1 MNIQRIAK
9 QFAASATSQVII
21 LLQQLLLPPIFIHFY
36 GVSSYADW
44 LTLSASVGYLST
56 LQFGMQTY
64 VNNELTMRYSRGEMD
79 QYQVMQST
87 ALRMLLGIAIVASL
101 LLGVVFFLPLNTW
114 MRLPLSQ
121 GAVATAVFFLGLQVI
136 ANLPLNYFS
145 GTFMVFGKAH
155 RGTTWQ
161 NILRT
166 MMIVVAVVMALMH
179 STFQAIAIGQFVM
192 VLVYTVLVLFDLRRL
207 EPTIFPTL
215 RYWDSSMSRSIL
227 GPSGYFFLLYTCNF
241 LVYQLPILL
250 IRRILGPLD
259 VVIFNVTR
267 SIFSMIRQGL
277 AVFTNS
283 LGPEVTSLF
292 GRRDWTSLANI
303 YSLSEKLLFAAIP
316 TLNFTTLL
324 MAPVLLQVWLHKPN
338 LYSLTTYAVMTM
350 CSCAIAVKDHKM
362 LFQVA
367 TNHHREMA
375 RNAFVSYVV
384 MIAVSFYVI
393 PRYHLVGFL
402 LLWFVTE
409 FAQTLYILWLNTKLL
424 EAHGPVDKWPVV
436 KMLVLVP
443 LAAVASIE
451 IARHD
456 QTFGY
461 VTQACIAISFGLI
474 LFAVSA
480 WLFRLRDVVERFLHR
495 RAREQAIAASQA

>member
-21 LLQQLLLPPIFIHFY
+21 LLQQLLLPPIFIHLY

-56 LQFGMQTY
+56 LQFGMATY

-87 ALRMLLGIAIVASL
+87 ALRMLFGIAAVTSIL
-101 LLGVVFFLPLNTW
+101 LFGVFFLPLNVW
-114 MRLPLSQ
+114 LRLPLSQ

-166 MMIVVAVVMALMH
+166 MMIVVAIGMALLH
-179 STFQAIAIGQFVM
+179 SSFQAIAIGQFLMVM
-192 VLVYTVLVLFDLRRL
+192 VYSVLILVDLRRL
-207 EPTIFPTL
+207 APEIFPTL
-215 RYWDSSMSRSIL
+215 RYWDKTIARSIL

-250 IRRILGPLD
+250 MRRMLGPLD
-259 VVIFNVTR
+259 VVIFNVMR
-267 SIFSMIRQGL
+267 SIYSMIRQGL
-277 AVFTNS
+277 AIFTNS
-283 LGPEVTSLF
+283 LGPEVTNLF
-292 GRRDWTSLANI
+292 GQRDWKSLANI
-303 YSLSEKLLFAAIP
+303 YALSEKILFAAIP
-316 TLNFTTLL
+316 ALNFTALL
-324 MAPVLLQVWLHKPN
+324 MAPVLLEVWLHKPN

-350 CSCAIAVKDHKM
+350 CSCAISVKDHKS
-362 LFQVA
+362 LFQIS
-367 TNHHREMA
+367 TNHHGEMA
-375 RNAFVSYVV
+375 RNSFVSYIL
-384 MIAVSFYVI
+384 MIAASFYVL
-393 PRYHLVGFL
+393 PRYRLVGFL

-409 FAQTLYILWLNTKLL
+409 FAQTLYILWLNAKLL
-424 EAHGPVDKWPVV
+424 KSHERVDKWPVV
-436 KMLVLVP
+436 KMLILVP
-443 LAAVASIE
+443 LAAIASIQ

-456 QTFGY
+456 RSFGY
-461 VTQACIAISFGLI
+461 ITQGTIALSFGLV

-480 WLFRLRDVVERFLHR
+480 WLFRLKDVVERFKHR
-495 RAREQAIAASQA
+495 RAREQPVLAN

>member
-87 ALRMLLGIAIVASL
+87 ALRMLFGIAIIASV
-101 LLGVVFFLPLNTW
+101 LLGAVFFLPLNVW

-121 GAVATAVFFLGLQVI
+121 SATGTAVFFLGLQVI
-136 ANLPLNYFS
+136 ANLPLNYFT
-145 GTFMVFGKAH
+145 GTFMVFGQAH

-161 NILRT
+161 NVLRT

-179 STFQAIAIGQFVM
+179 SSFPAIAIGQFIM
-192 VLVYTVLVLFDLRRL
+192 VIVYTALVLFDLRRL
-207 EPTIFPTL
+207 EPKIFPTL
-215 RYWDSSMSRSIL
+215 RYWDSKMSRSIL

-250 IRRILGPLD
+250 IRRMLGPLD

-283 LGPEVTSLF
+283 VGPEVTNLF
-292 GRRDWTSLANI
+292 GRRDWASLANI
-303 YSLSEKLLFAAIP
+303 YSLSEKILFAAIP

-350 CSCAIAVKDHKM
+350 VSCAVSVKDHKM
-362 LFQVA
+362 LFQLC

-375 RNAFVSYVV
+375 RNAFVSYVL
-384 MIAVSFYVI
+384 MIAVSLYVI

-409 FAQTLYILWLNTKLL
+409 FTQTLYVLWLNNRLL

-436 KMLVLVP
+436 KMLILVP

-456 QTFGY
+456 QSFGY
-461 VTQACIAISFGLI
+461 VTQGAIALGFGLL
-474 LFAVSA
+474 LFVVSA
-480 WLFRLRDVVERFLHR
+480 WLFRLRDVVDRFRHR
-495 RAREQAIAASQA
+495 RAREQTVLAN

>member
-87 ALRMLLGIAIVASL
+87 ALRMLFGIASVAAV
-101 LLGVVFFLPLNTW
+101 LLGVVFLLPLNSW

-121 GAVATAVFFLGLQVI
+121 HATATAVFFLGLQVI

-145 GTFMVFGKAH
+145 GTYMVFGQAY
-155 RGTTWQ
+155 RGVTWQ

-166 MMIVVAVVMALMH
+166 MMIMVAVVMALMR
-179 STFQAIAIGQFVM
+179 SSFPAIAIGQFVM
-192 VLVYTVLVLFDLRRL
+192 VLIYTVLVLVDLRRL
-207 EPTIFPTL
+207 EPRIFPTL
-215 RYWDSSMSRSIL
+215 RFWDRTMARSIL

-250 IRRILGPLD
+250 IRRMLGPLD

-283 LGPEVTSLF
+283 LGPDVTTMF
-292 GRRDWTSLANI
+292 GLRDWPSLANL
-303 YSLSEKLLFAAIP
+303 YSLSEKILFSAIP

-338 LYSLTTYAVMTM
+338 LYSLTAYAVMSM
-350 CSCAIAVKDHKM
+350 CSCAIAVRDHKM
-362 LFQVA
+362 LFQVS

-375 RNAFVSYVV
+375 RNAFISYVL
-384 MIAVSFYVI
+384 MIAASFYVI
-393 PRYHLVGFL
+393 PHYRLVGFL

-409 FAQTLYILWLNTKLL
+409 FSQTLYILWLNTKLL
-424 EAHGPVDKWPVV
+424 EAHGAVDKWPVI
-436 KMLVLVP
+436 KMLLLVP
-443 LAAVASIE
+443 LAAAVSIE

-456 QTFGY
+456 QSFGY
-461 VTQACIAISFGLI
+461 VTQACIALSFGLV

-480 WLFRLRDVVERFLHR
+480 WLFRLRDVIERFRQR
-495 RAREQAIAASQA
+495 RARAQAVVVN